1 MDDRINDIII
11 SCAEKIVLP
20 RWRNLAEDEVQSK
33 TGPKDLVTI
42 ADIEAEYYLQEQ
54 IIKLIPKALVAGE
67 ESISRGEYSI
77 SDLDAHKN
85 HPVFIVDP
93 IDGTNNFVKG
103 SPVFAIMVAM
113 LVDKECRA
121 AWIYDPVAE
130 RMTSAELGQGAYTNG
145 APISASAA
153 KPDDAL
159 SGYTSLRYM
168 KKDMQKHFLENSE
181 TLNMRDSISCA
192 AHMYLD
198 VAHGRE
204 DFTLFT
210 RLKPWDH
217 LPGILICQEAG
228 AYAAKW
234 DEAPYTI
241 MNSKGSG
248 VLTANSEKTWNT
260 LHNMLIS
267 GLDIS

>member
-1 MDDRINDIII
+1 MDKRINDIVIE
-11 SCAEKIVLP
+11 CAETIVLP
-20 RWRNLAEDEVQSK
+20 RWRNLAEHEVESK
-33 TGPKDLVTI
+33 TGPQDLVTI
-42 ADIEAEYYLQEQ
+42 ADIEAEYFLQDQ
-54 IIKLIPKALVAGE
+54 IVKLFPDALVAGE
-67 ESISRGEYSI
+67 ESISRGEYKI
-77 SDLDAHKN
+77 SDLDAHRDR
-85 HPVFIVDP
+85 PVFIVDP

-113 LVDKECRA
+113 LVNEECQA

-130 RMTSAELGQGAYTNG
+130 AMTEARKGEGAFTNG
-145 APISASAA
+145 QSISVSTA
-153 KPDDAL
+153 KPDDQL

-168 KKDMQKHFLENSE
+168 KRDMQKHFLAHSQD
-181 TLNMRDSISCA
+181 LNMRDSISCA

-217 LPGILICQEAG
+217 LPGVLICQEAG

-234 DEAPYTI
+234 DKAPYTI
-241 MNSKGSG
+241 MNAKGAG
-248 VLTANSEKTWNT
+248 VLTANSEKTWNS

-267 GLDIS
+267 NLDIS